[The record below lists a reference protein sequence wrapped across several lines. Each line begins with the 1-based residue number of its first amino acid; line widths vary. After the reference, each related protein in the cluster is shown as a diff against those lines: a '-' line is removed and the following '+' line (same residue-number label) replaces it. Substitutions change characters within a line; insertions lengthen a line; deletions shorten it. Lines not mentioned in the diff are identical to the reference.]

1 MNKIDEIKYY
11 IELKALPP
19 AQLVEIIKELRAK
32 LVYYEDMEAEQ
43 ELGHA

>member
-1 MNKIDEIKYY
+1 MNKIDEINYY
-11 IELKALPP
+11 IELKSLPP

-32 LVYYEDMEAEQ
+32 LQRYEDMEAEQ